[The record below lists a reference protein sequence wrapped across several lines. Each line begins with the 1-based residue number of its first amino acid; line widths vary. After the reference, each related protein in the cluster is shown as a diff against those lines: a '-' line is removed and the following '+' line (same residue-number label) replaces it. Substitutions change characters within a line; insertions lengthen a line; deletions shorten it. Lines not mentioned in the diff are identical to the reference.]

1 MHSIISSTT
10 ASSSETAT
18 LQLVLCSVHRPSH
31 LASSSSA
38 NTLYY
43 ITLPSLLLYTTL
55 QEAFDTVLGTLS
67 PAGQLSAAR
76 RLGWLNCLNPERVDR
91 AFDLDLRQT
100 DHRLL
105 TEVLTELAITEPG

>member
-1 MHSIISSTT
+1 M
-10 ASSSETAT
+10 A
-18 LQLVLCSVHRPSH
+18 
-31 LASSSSA
+31 
-38 NTLYY
+38 
-43 ITLPSLLLYTTL
+43 L
-55 QEAFDTVLGTLS
+55 QEAFDTVLGTLP

-105 TEVLTELAITEPG
+105 SEVLTELAITEPG